1 MAKGNALE
9 VTINVALLERL
20 QGYAETLIYLQQA
33 NVFELAASAQTQV
46 EKDFKVAEK
55 EIARVRC
62 GKAQT
67 YKNRLKAK
75 PLSDEERKTRDQ
87 KSQEDQ
93 YERN

>member
-75 PLSDEERKTRDQ
+75 PLRKQPWGNLGGGGQAQGQSR
-87 KSQEDQ
+87 K
-93 YERN
+93 

>member
-55 EIARVRC
+55 ECSAIRC
-62 GKAQT
+62 GAAQT

-87 KSQEDQ
+87 KSQEDK

>member
-1 MAKGNALE
+1 MIIWMK
-9 VTINVALLERL
+9 LLFL
-20 QGYAETLIYLQQA
+20 QHCQTLIYLQQA

-87 KSQEDQ
+87 KSQEDK